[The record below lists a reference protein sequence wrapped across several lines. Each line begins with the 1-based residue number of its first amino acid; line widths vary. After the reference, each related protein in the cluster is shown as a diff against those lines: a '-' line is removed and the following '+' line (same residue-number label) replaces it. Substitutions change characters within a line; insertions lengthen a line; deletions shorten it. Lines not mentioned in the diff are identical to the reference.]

1 MYQLRFNGYFE
12 VEDPSLFLEEL
23 ETLKKKHNA
32 YFFGRPVLQDLGH
45 YVDFQEVKEEPPK
58 EESKN
63 EEV

>member
-12 VEDPSLFLEEL
+12 TEDPSAFLEEL
-23 ETLKKKHNA
+23 EVLKKKQNV
-32 YFFGRPVLQDLGH
+32 YFFGNPVLQDLGH
-45 YVDFQEVKEEPPK
+45 YVDFQEVVEESPT